1 MSIHTSL
8 VFIDPGP
15 GQGSKG
21 SSNKLL
27 SVVRYVGGQHSSRI
41 IWSYSRYHAL
51 CYSVYI
57 PQSDTTD
64 TRSIHSFTRTLLEI
78 GYCYRRHGP
87 GISPSHNPI
96 PKRFDQQ
103 GTNTVGSVNRKF
115 GFTHYLYT
123 LCCHG
128 NTDISYIILLTG
140 MSR

>member
-27 SVVRYVGGQHSSRI
+27 SVTCAGSGHDACLYMTCRYLDVHF
-41 IWSYSRYHAL
+41 WYSGL
-51 CYSVYI
+51 NPPLTV
-57 PQSDTTD
+57 TD
-64 TRSIHSFTRTLLEI
+64 TGSLFIPARVYLQAERS
-78 GYCYRRHGP
+78 

-103 GTNTVGSVNRKF
+103 GTNAVGSVNRKF

-128 NTDISYIILLTG
+128 NTDKSYIILLTNNVK
-140 MSR
+140 